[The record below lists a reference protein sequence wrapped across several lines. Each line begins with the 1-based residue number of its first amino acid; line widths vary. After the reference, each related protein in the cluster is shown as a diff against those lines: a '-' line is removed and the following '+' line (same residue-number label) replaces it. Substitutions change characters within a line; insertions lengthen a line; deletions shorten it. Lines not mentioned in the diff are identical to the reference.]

1 MIKLYCTKFIC
12 KKFYCLKYLL
22 YLCTRNQEVMAKEV
36 LQLSAQ
42 VCFPLY
48 AASRKITQQY
58 AKYLTPLDLT
68 YPQYLVLLV
77 LWEEGTLMVNA
88 IGERLYLD
96 SGTLT
101 PLLKRMETKEL
112 LTRIRCKEDERVM
125 WITLTEKGKQLEE
138 KAKEIP
144 LQLKGTIALSAQE
157 FEILKT
163 LTYKILN
170 QEQITK

>member
-1 MIKLYCTKFIC
+1 
-12 KKFYCLKYLL
+12 
-22 YLCTRNQEVMAKEV
+22 
-36 LQLSAQ
+36 
-42 VCFPLY
+42 
-48 AASRKITQQY
+48 
-58 AKYLTPLDLT
+58 
-68 YPQYLVLLV
+68 
-77 LWEEGTLMVNA
+77 MVNA

-112 LTRIRCKEDERVM
+112 LTRIRCKEDERIM

>member
-1 MIKLYCTKFIC
+1 M
-12 KKFYCLKYLL
+12 L
-22 YLCTRNQEVMAKEV
+22 YLCTRNQEVMTEEV

-144 LQLKGTIALSAQE
+144 LQLKGTIPLSTQE
-157 FEILKT
+157 FETLKA

>member
-1 MIKLYCTKFIC
+1 MLYFCP
-12 KKFYCLKYLL
+12 
-22 YLCTRNQEVMAKEV
+22 RNQEVMIEEN
-36 LQLSAQ
+36 LQLGAQ

-77 LWEEGTLMVNA
+77 LREEGSLTVNA

-101 PLLKRMETKEL
+101 PLLKRMEAKEL